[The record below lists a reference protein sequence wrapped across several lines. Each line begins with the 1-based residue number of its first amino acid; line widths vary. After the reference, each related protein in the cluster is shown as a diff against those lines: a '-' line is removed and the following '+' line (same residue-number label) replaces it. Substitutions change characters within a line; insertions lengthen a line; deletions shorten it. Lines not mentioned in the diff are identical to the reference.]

1 MFCLKKKKDLRA
13 LLKILHFFICV
24 SDLMSCKTCKAFG
37 DTVVTV
43 ASQQAVSGFEPV
55 GFFVEFI
62 CYVYV

>member
-1 MFCLKKKKDLRA
+1 MQSFWR
-13 LLKILHFFICV
+13 HGGQVF
-24 SDLMSCKTCKAFG
+24 
-37 DTVVTV
+37 VTV